1 MVVAS
6 IESIGQTLRI
16 RINKNRT
23 FEKGWVVT
31 SLLGFM
37 SGEEHVYA
45 WLLILY
51 LNIMESRETSEHLC
65 KAYDI

>member
-1 MVVAS
+1 MF
-6 IESIGQTLRI
+6 
-16 RINKNRT
+16 NK
-23 FEKGWVVT
+23 KGWVVT

-37 SGEEHVYA
+37 SGVEHAYA

-51 LNIMESRETSEHLC
+51 LNIMKSGETSEHLC